1 MRANGYEVAFLEC
14 GSGPLALCL
23 HGFPDS
29 AHTWRHLLPEL
40 AGAGFR
46 AVAPFQRGYA
56 PSAVPKDGRYQ
67 TGVLALDAIAL
78 HEVLG
83 GDGDAAIIGHD
94 WGGPATYG
102 AASQEPGRWS
112 KVVGLAVPPSAAVA
126 QAFVTNLEQLR
137 RSWYMFFFQHPLAD
151 LVVPAEDLAFIDR
164 LWRDWSPGFDATE
177 ELALV
182 KPSLRDP
189 ANLQAALG
197 YYRAT
202 LGAGYVDPALAD
214 VQAATQAVPT
224 QPTLYLHGADDGAI
238 GVEVAEAAR
247 AMVGENVSIEIVAGT
262 GHFLHLEQPETV
274 NRRIVEFLTA

>member
-1 MRANGYEVAFLEC
+1 M
-14 GSGPLALCL
+14 
-23 HGFPDS
+23 
-29 AHTWRHLLPEL
+29 
-40 AGAGFR
+40 
-46 AVAPFQRGYA
+46 
-56 PSAVPKDGRYQ
+56 
-67 TGVLALDAIAL
+67 
-78 HEVLG
+78 
-83 GDGDAAIIGHD
+83 
-94 WGGPATYG
+94 
-102 AASQEPGRWS
+102 
-112 KVVGLAVPPSAAVA
+112 AVPPSAAVA
-126 QAFVTNLEQLR
+126 QAFVTNLEQLK

-151 LVVPAEDLAFIDR
+151 LVVPANDLAFIDR

-182 KPSLRDP
+182 KPSLRDA

-202 LGAGYVDPALAD
+202 LGTGYVDPALAD

-247 AMVGENVSIEIVAGT
+247 PMVGENVSIEIVAGT
-262 GHFLHLEQPETV
+262 GHFLHLEQPEIV